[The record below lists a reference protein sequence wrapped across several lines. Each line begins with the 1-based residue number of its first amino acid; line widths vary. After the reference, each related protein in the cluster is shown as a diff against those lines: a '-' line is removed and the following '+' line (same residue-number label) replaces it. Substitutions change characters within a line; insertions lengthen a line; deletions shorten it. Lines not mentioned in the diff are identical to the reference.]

1 MKSICQSRVTFILS
15 LMRISIAL
23 YKEHNV
29 KSIHAFSVH
38 IIMSIFKVAC
48 VKFKFIIIYNFRFQR
63 LAAF

>member
-38 IIMSIFKVAC
+38 AIMRIFKVAC
-48 VKFKFIIIYNFRFQR
+48 VKFEFIIIHNLRF
-63 LAAF
+63 